1 MEGNF
6 TPAPRQALRGQTTS
20 VGIGLI
26 ELTEPSDTL
35 NYKLFFKLCILQTV
49 LHVLLFGFV

>member
-6 TPAPRQALRGQTTS
+6 TPAPRQPLRGQTTS